1 MNHDEAVGTS
11 ATERYLLHE
20 LPDADRDA
28 FEEHYFGCMLCAS
41 DVHAASALIESLP
54 AAYAKPVVVRHPA
67 AWHSNA
73 TTWLAVAASVIMA
86 FMLGWMQLRVVRPL
100 KNEAAAARQPQLV
113 TYLRLE
119 SNRGEEP
126 PLAQSSRAPFALEV
140 PIPGDGSPQ
149 YTCHIIDARKITRY
163 SLTVP
168 AAQTQDYVRIA
179 VPAGALAPGHYTL
192 RVDGKRPRIAEY
204 KFIVNVP

>member
-20 LPDADRDA
+20 LPDAERDA
-28 FEEHYFGCMLCAS
+28 FEEHYFACVLCAS
-41 DVHAASALIESLP
+41 DVHAGSSLIESLP
-54 AAYAKPVVVRHPA
+54 AAYPKPVVLQHPA
-67 AWHSNA
+67 AWHSNVTA
-73 TTWLAVAASVIMA
+73 RLAIAASVIMA
-86 FMLGWMQLRVVRPL
+86 FMLGWMQFIEIPRRQKETEEARRP
-100 KNEAAAARQPQLV
+100 QVV

-119 SNRGEEP
+119 SNRGELP
-126 PLAQSSRAPFALEV
+126 PLAESSQKPFALEV
-140 PIPGDGSPQ
+140 PIPPDDSPQ
-149 YTCHIIDARKITRY
+149 YVCHIIDARKITRY

-168 AAQTQDYVRIA
+168 AAQTQDYVRIT

-192 RVDGKRPRIAEY
+192 RVDGSRPKIAEY